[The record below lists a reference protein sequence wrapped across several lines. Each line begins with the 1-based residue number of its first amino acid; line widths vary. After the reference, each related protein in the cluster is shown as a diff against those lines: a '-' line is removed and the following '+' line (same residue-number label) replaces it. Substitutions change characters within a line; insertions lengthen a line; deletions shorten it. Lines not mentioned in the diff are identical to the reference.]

1 MGMPSTQITAKVNKS
16 QKNQFERIT
25 KSIGITPANALKMF
39 ILKFNNTQGFP
50 FELRMENE
58 EAEDV
63 YDAYI
68 ADKITQEMI
77 DDNIDINTLATHS
90 DIKRKYGL

>member
-1 MGMPSTQITAKVNKS
+1 MPSAQITAKVSKS

-25 KSIGITPANALKMF
+25 KSIGTTPANAIKMF
-39 ILKFNNTQGFP
+39 IVKFNNTQGFP

-58 EAEDV
+58 EAEDA

-77 DDNIDINTLATHS
+77 DENVDISTLATHS